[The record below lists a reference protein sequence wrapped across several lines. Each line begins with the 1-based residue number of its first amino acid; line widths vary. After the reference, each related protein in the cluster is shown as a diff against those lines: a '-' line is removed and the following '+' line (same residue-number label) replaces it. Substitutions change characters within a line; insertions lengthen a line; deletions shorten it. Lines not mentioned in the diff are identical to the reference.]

1 MNQTTLHMKKIMI
14 SVTFLLALASVSNAA
29 DKKQT
34 AINNAIENKTS
45 YTATT
50 VSTAEMNYAAVLEE
64 NTKLKIQAAELSIK
78 LDDLSSK
85 LDYSQMMHVTISNL
99 QNVTLLNSVEDAKS
113 QMDYARMMNATLVN
127 LAVISATL
135 N

>member
-34 AINNAIENKTS
+34 AVNNAIENQATYNTS
-45 YTATT
+45 SI
-50 VSTAEMNYAAVLEE
+50 STAEMNYAAMVEE
-64 NTKLKIQAAELSIK
+64 NTKLKIQAAELSTK
-78 LDDLSSK
+78 VENLYSK

-99 QNVTLLNSVEDAKS
+99 QNVTLVNSSEDAKS
-113 QMDYARMMNATLVN
+113 QLDYARMMSATLVN
-127 LAVISATL
+127 LATITANL